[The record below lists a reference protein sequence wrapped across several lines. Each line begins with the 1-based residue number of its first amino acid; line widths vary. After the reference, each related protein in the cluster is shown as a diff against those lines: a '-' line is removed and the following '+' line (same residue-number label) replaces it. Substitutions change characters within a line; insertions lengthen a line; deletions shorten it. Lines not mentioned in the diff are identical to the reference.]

1 MSVLKVVQ
9 NIAAVSCTGGA
20 AAQSSAVI
28 VKSGIY
34 RFTADASDA
43 IHVAWGGNPTAVAGN
58 DFHVPKESSE
68 LVKAATPK
76 KATITSITKGSSNTV
91 ITMRE
96 DGRTPSHPF
105 EVGDYITCTGSS
117 VAAYNS
123 GIAHLAITAV
133 TDTTVTVALNSS
145 GYAAFTG
152 TATLNNSIK
161 FSVKPDGNGAAV
173 GHITEVQIVGG

>member
-9 NIAAVSCTGGA
+9 NIAAVSCTGGN
-20 AAQSSAVI
+20 AAQSAAVI

-43 IHVAWGGNPTAVAGN
+43 IHIAWGGDPTAVEGN

-68 LVKAATPK
+68 LVKCATPK
-76 KATITSITKGSSNTV
+76 KAKITSVTKGSSNTV
-91 ITMRE
+91 ITMTQ
-96 DGRTPSHPF
+96 DGRTPSHSF
-105 EVGDYITCTGSS
+105 VVGDYVTCTGSS

-123 GIAHLAITAV
+123 GIAHLAVTAV
-133 TDTTVTVALNSS
+133 TDHSITVALNSS
-145 GYAAFTG
+145 GYSDFTG
-152 TATLNNSIK
+152 TATLSNSIK
-161 FSVKPDGNGAAV
+161 FSVKPDGNGAAT

>member
-9 NIAAVSCTGGA
+9 NVAAVSCTGGN

-28 VKSGIY
+28 VNSGIY

-43 IHVAWGGNPTAVAGN
+43 IHVAWGGNPTAVEGN
-58 DFHVPKESSE
+58 DFHIPKESSE
-68 LVKAATPK
+68 LVKCASPK
-76 KATITSITKGSSNTV
+76 RGQITAITTGASNTV
-91 ITMRE
+91 ITCAQ

-105 EVGDYITCTGSS
+105 VVGDYVTCTGSS
-117 VAAYNS
+117 VAAYDS
-123 GIAHLAITAV
+123 GIAHLAVTAV
-133 TDTTVTVALNSS
+133 TDTTITVALNSS

-152 TATLNNSIK
+152 TATLSNSIK
-161 FSVKPDGNGAAV
+161 FSVKPDGNGAAT